1 MPEGMGRT
9 IEGGIKEHQDLERF
23 IASSADIAPKDQIDL
38 MARCWFSLTP
48 GRTEAI
54 QHEYVDA
61 RSGQTETVRI
71 TGSTE
76 HGIATIHDQDLL
88 IYAISQW
95 IEAKRKGLEPSR
107 RIHFTPYQFLAW
119 MNREPGGGQYQRLKD
134 ALHRLKMT
142 SIQTTIR
149 SEQGKRS
156 RNRIRQF
163 SWISEWEITEEKGE
177 IRGIEVVLAEWLFES
192 IQDFHVLTLD
202 KRYFDIPGSV
212 ERWLYL
218 YARKATGGP
227 SGVWKETFKS
237 LYQKS
242 ASQQEYKHYASTL
255 RKLVKKNDLPGFRL
269 DHVSSA
275 QGKDMLL
282 MERTEKRAAI
292 EAKEMPVEE
301 AQLVLIERTPLE
313 EAWENVLDL
322 MRKREGS
329 EQVRAW
335 LERLRLVSL
344 EGETLT
350 YRAPT
355 KFIAQW
361 VETNF
366 KHKLEAAW
374 QSVGQPVSTIHIET
388 STKKAA

>member
-1 MPEGMGRT
+1 MGRT
-9 IEGGIKEHQDLERF
+9 IEGGIKEHQDLARF
-23 IASSADIAPKDQIDL
+23 AASTADITPKDQIDL
-38 MARCWFSLTP
+38 MARNWFSLTP
-48 GRTEAI
+48 GRTTPIE
-54 QHEYVDA
+54 HEYVD
-61 RSGQTETVRI
+61 SKTGQTETVRI
-71 TGSTE
+71 TGSSE
-76 HGIATIHDQDLL
+76 HGIATIYDQDLL
-88 IYAISQW
+88 IFAISQW
-95 IEAKRKGLEPSR
+95 IDAKRLGLEPSR
-107 RIHFTPYQFLAW
+107 RIHFTPYQFFGWLNIAPHGTAY
-119 MNREPGGGQYQRLKD
+119 NRLKD

-149 SEQGKRS
+149 SDSSKS
-156 RNRIRQF
+156 KRNRIRQF
-163 SWISEWEITEEKGE
+163 SWISEWEITEEQGE
-177 IRGIEVVLAEWLFES
+177 VRGIEVVLAEWLFES
-192 IQDFHVLTLD
+192 IQGFHVLTLD
-202 KRYFDIPGSV
+202 KKYFEIPGGV

-218 YARKATGGP
+218 YARQATGGP
-227 SGVWKETFKS
+227 NGVWKETFKS

-255 RKLVKKNDLPGFRL
+255 RKLVQKNDLPGLRL
-269 DHVSSA
+269 EKVSSA

>member
-1 MPEGMGRT
+1 LESLDKSGQKVAALTILFFQTNHAMPKGMGRM
-9 IEGGIKEHQDLERF
+9 IEGGIKEHQNLERF

-71 TGSTE
+71 TGSGE

-156 RNRIRQF
+156 RKRIRQF

-202 KRYFDIPGSV
+202 KRYFDISGSV

-227 SGVWKETFKS
+227 TGVWKETFKS
-237 LYQKS
+237 L
-242 ASQQEYKHYASTL
+242 L
-255 RKLVKKNDLPGFRL
+255 PRKQIGSDQVK
-269 DHVSSA
+269 
-275 QGKDMLL
+275 
-282 MERTEKRAAI
+282 
-292 EAKEMPVEE
+292 
-301 AQLVLIERTPLE
+301 
-313 EAWENVLDL
+313 
-322 MRKREGS
+322 
-329 EQVRAW
+329 AW
-335 LERLRLVSL
+335 LERLQLGELVD
-344 EGETLT
+344 GTLT
-350 YRAPT
+350 YRANSQIRWLIGWKP
-355 KFIAQW
+355 ISNISWNQHGSRW
-361 VETNF
+361 VIQVT
-366 KHKLEAAW
+366 
-374 QSVGQPVSTIHIET
+374 SVRIET
-388 STKKAA
+388 KGRKSAAY

>member
-1 MPEGMGRT
+1 MGRK

-23 IASSADIAPKDQIDL
+23 IASSADISPKDQIDL

-48 GRTEAI
+48 GRTDAI

-71 TGSTE
+71 TGSAE

-95 IEAKRKGLEPSR
+95 VEAKRRGLEPSR

-142 SIQTTIR
+142 SIQTTVR

-227 SGVWKETFKS
+227 TGVWKETFKS

-255 RKLVKKNDLPGFRL
+255 RKLVKKNDLPGLRL
-269 DHVSSA
+269 EQVSSA
-275 QGKDMLL
+275 QGKDMLR
-282 MERTEKRAAI
+282 MERTEKRVVV
-292 EAKEMPVEE
+292 EATSNPVPE

-313 EAWENVLDL
+313 EAWENVLEI
-322 MRKREGS
+322 MRKREGA

-344 EGETLT
+344 EGETLI

-374 QSVGQPVSTIHIET
+374 RSVGQPVGSILIEPG
-388 STKKAA
+388 TKKAA

>member
-1 MPEGMGRT
+1 MGRK

-23 IASSADIAPKDQIDL
+23 IASSADISPKDQIDL

-48 GRTEAI
+48 GRTDAI

-71 TGSTE
+71 TGSAE

-95 IEAKRKGLEPSR
+95 VEAKRRGLEPSR

-156 RNRIRQF
+156 RKRIRQF

-227 SGVWKETFKS
+227 TGIWKETFKS

-255 RKLVKKNDLPGFRL
+255 RKLVKKNDLPGLRL
-269 DHVSSA
+269 EHVSSA
-275 QGKDMLL
+275 QGKDMLR
-282 MERTEKRAAI
+282 MERTEKRAI
-292 EAKEMPVEE
+292 VEARESPVPET
-301 AQLVLIERTPLE
+301 QLVLIERTPLE
-313 EAWENVLDL
+313 EAWENVLEI
-322 MRKREGS
+322 MRKREGP

-335 LERLRLVSL
+335 LERLRLVGL

-366 KHKLEAAW
+366 KHKLESAW
-374 QSVGQPVSTIHIET
+374 QSVGQPVGTIQIET
-388 STKKAA
+388 GTKKAA

>member
-1 MPEGMGRT
+1 MGRI

-23 IASSADIAPKDQIDL
+23 TASSADIAPKDQIDL

-88 IYAISQW
+88 IFAISQW
-95 IEAKRKGLEPSR
+95 VEAKRRGLEPSR

-149 SEQGKRS
+149 SVAGKRP

-163 SWISEWEITEEKGE
+163 SWISEWEITEEQGEVKGV
-177 IRGIEVVLAEWLFES
+177 EVVLAEWLFES

-227 SGVWKETFKS
+227 TGTWKETFKS

-242 ASQQEYKHYASTL
+242 ASQQAYKHYASTL
-255 RKLVKKNDLPGFRL
+255 RKLIKKNDLPGLRL
-269 DHVSSA
+269 EQVSSV
-275 QGKDMLL
+275 QGRDMLL
-282 MERTEKRAAI
+282 MERMEKREVI
-292 EAKEMPVEE
+292 TAKGILVPETQM
-301 AQLVLIERTPLE
+301 VLIERTPLE
-313 EAWENVLDL
+313 EAWENVLEI
-322 MRKREGS
+322 MRKREGA

-335 LERLRLVSL
+335 LEKLHLVSL
-344 EGETLT
+344 EGDALTL
-350 YRAPT
+350 RAST
-355 KFIAQW
+355 KFIAEW
-361 VETNF
+361 VENHF
-366 KHKLEAAW
+366 RRKLEAAW
-374 QSVGQPVSTIHIET
+374 QSVGQPVSVIRIEVKA
-388 STKKAA
+388 KKAA